1 MEKKSILTAHAVV
14 SQTPPSTGLPK
25 VGWDVEKFNGLIYN
39 HGYEAQL
46 EHAMRCPCVDKATGQ
61 ALSTCKNCLGR
72 GWLFINKQ
80 ETRVVSQGMNN
91 VKRDTQTGEV
101 NRGIARITVRAID
114 RIGFMDRIMLTEL
127 EAYYTEIVR
136 PQMYDG
142 KLIAYPVYEPIEI
155 TDAFL
160 YISDNQKLRPL
171 EEGQYKVEGNR
182 IEFDENIMNFVDVTD
197 MNQVSPE
204 LSVTIRY
211 SYHPVY
217 HVIDGNR
224 ELMRVS
230 ERGCRYS
237 DEKLAQM
244 PINVLAKKAH
254 YIFDAQRYD
263 AELYD
268 NTVKDKD

>member
-1 MEKKSILTAHAVV
+1 MEKKSILTSHAIV

-39 HGYEAQL
+39 HGYHAFI

-80 ETRVVSQGMNN
+80 ETRVVSQSMNN
-91 VKRDTQTGEV
+91 LKRDTQTGEV
-101 NRGIARITVRAID
+101 NRGTARITVRAVD
-114 RIGFMDRIMLTEL
+114 RVGFMDRIMLTEL

-136 PQMYDG
+136 PQMFDR
-142 KLIAYPVYEPIEI
+142 KFIAYPVYEPIEI
-155 TDAFL
+155 TDIFL
-160 YISDNQKLRPL
+160 YVSDQKKLMPL
-171 EEGQYKVEGNR
+171 THNRYKIVGNR
-182 IEFDENIMNFVDVTD
+182 IEFDKDIIDWVEVTD
-197 MNQVSPE
+197 VNQTSPE
-204 LSVTIRY
+204 VSVTIRY

-217 HVIDGNR
+217 HIVDANR

-230 ERGCRYS
+230 PKGCRYD

-244 PINVLAKKAH
+244 PINVLARKAH
-254 YIFDAQRYD
+254 YIFDAQRFD

-268 NTVKDKD
+268 NTVKND

>member
-1 MEKKSILTAHAVV
+1 MEKKSILTSHAIV
-14 SQTPPSTGLPK
+14 SQTAPSTGLPK

-39 HGYEAQL
+39 HGYQAFI
-46 EHAMRCPCVDKATGQ
+46 EHAMRCPCCDKATGQ

-80 ETRVVSQGMNN
+80 ETRVVSQSMGNI
-91 VKRDTQTGEV
+91 KRDTQTGEV
-101 NRGIARITVRAID
+101 NHGTARITVRAID

-136 PQMYDG
+136 PQMYEG
-142 KLIAYPVYEPIEI
+142 TLLAYPVYEPIEI

-160 YISDNQKLRPL
+160 YVSDTQKLRPL
-171 EEGQYKVEGNR
+171 TKDQYNVVGNR
-182 IEFDENIMNFVDVTD
+182 IEFDESIMNLVDVTD
-197 MNQVSPE
+197 VNQISPE
-204 LSVTIRY
+204 LSITIRY

-217 HVIDGNR
+217 HVIDANR

-230 ERGCRYS
+230 ERGCKYD

-244 PINVLAKKAH
+244 PINVTARKAH
-254 YIFDAQRYD
+254 YIFDAQKYN

-268 NTVKDKD
+268 NTVTDK